1 MSRRNDLLAQPS
13 FQRGLD
19 LILEAI
25 AAQQAEYR
33 LSDAVE
39 QFDPQ
44 QLDRIA
50 RLRGRPLFFP
60 YLGSGLGRGAR
71 VRTADGRWLLDLAIG
86 IGVHFLVT
94 VIQICCEPLSLQRRV
109 ILSCRGISRP
119 TPNMATYSR
128 SC

>member
-1 MSRRNDLLAQPS
+1 MSRWNDLLAQPS

-25 AAQQAEYR
+25 AAQQAEYC

-44 QLDRIA
+44 QLYRIA

-60 YLGSGLGRGAR
+60 YPDPR
-71 VRTADGRWLLDLAIG
+71 
-86 IGVHFLVT
+86 
-94 VIQICCEPLSLQRRV
+94 
-109 ILSCRGISRP
+109 
-119 TPNMATYSR
+119 
-128 SC
+128 